1 MESDRNKPLSDRL
14 VLVTGA
20 SRGIGKGVALALGT
34 AGAKVAITGRRPA
47 SSETALPGT
56 LEQTA
61 AEIDARGGRGIP
73 MYCDHSDDE
82 QVRAVVKTLL
92 AEHGPIDVLVNNVFA
107 LPQPESQLFGTPFWE
122 QPLEF
127 WDVMHRVGLRS
138 HYVAS
143 ALVAASMVP
152 RKSGL
157 IVNVSSF
164 GAGAYAVNVAYGVG
178 KAGVDRLAADMAHEL
193 RPHGI
198 TAVSLW
204 PGIVRTERVLSYG
217 DDSPFDMRNTESP
230 EFTGRA
236 VVALATDEKV
246 LERSGRRWV
255 VAELAEEYGFDDIDG
270 RRPPSLR
277 KPRT

>member
-1 MESDRNKPLSDRL
+1 MESANEKPLADCV

-34 AGAKVAITGRRPA
+34 AGATVVVTGRPP
-47 SSETALPGT
+47 SDSETALPGT
-56 LEQTA
+56 LAETA
-61 AEIDARGGRGIP
+61 RDIDARGGRGIP
-73 MYCDHSDDE
+73 MHCDHADDD
-82 QVRAVVKTLL
+82 QVRALVDRVVSD
-92 AEHGPIDVLVNNVFA
+92 HGRIDVLVNNVFA
-107 LPQPESQLFGTPFWE
+107 LPRPQSKLFGTPFWE
-122 QPLEF
+122 QPLDF

-143 ALVAASMVP
+143 ALVAPSMVAR
-152 RKSGL
+152 RKGL
-157 IVNVSSF
+157 IVNISSF
-164 GAGAYAVNVAYGVG
+164 GGGGYAVNVAYGVG
-178 KAGVDRLAADMAHEL
+178 KAGVDRLASDMAHDL
-193 RPHGI
+193 RDHGV

-236 VVALATDEKV
+236 VVALATDADV

-255 VAELAEEYGFDDIDG
+255 VAELAEAYGFDDIDG

-277 KPRT
+277 KR